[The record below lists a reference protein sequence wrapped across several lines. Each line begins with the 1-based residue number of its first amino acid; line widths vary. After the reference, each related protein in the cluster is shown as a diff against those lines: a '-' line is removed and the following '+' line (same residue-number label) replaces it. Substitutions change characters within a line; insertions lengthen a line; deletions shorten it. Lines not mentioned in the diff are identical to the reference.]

1 MTEQAPVVSQPE
13 IWPTGFSP
21 LPRLARFALPYR
33 RQAVIAV
40 IALVLAA
47 GGILALGQGL
57 RLMVDGG
64 YLTRRDSQFN
74 PVLIYVFAI
83 VMVVALA
90 TAVRFYFVSWLGER
104 IACDLRLAVFGHLLE
119 LDVSYFD
126 TNSPAEIASRLTT
139 DTTLLETIIGSSLSV
154 FVRNVLM
161 LIGAVLML
169 LVTSFKLTLLA
180 LLAVSLM
187 VGPILFFGRRVRR
200 LSRQSQDRI
209 AEVGSYVNETL
220 QAIRVVQAFT
230 HEDID
235 RRRFGAR
242 IERAFASAVS
252 RIRQRSLLMGMA
264 ILLAFAAVGLI
275 VWVGGRDVVS
285 GRISAGQLTS
295 FLFYVILVAGSL
307 SAISEVVGD
316 LLRAAGAAERLFELL
331 DAPSHLIVPVHPLV
345 LPRPLRGEL
354 SLEQLSFAYPA
365 HPELAALKQISLR
378 IEAGERIALVGPSGA
393 GKSTL
398 LQLILRFY
406 DPQEGRILFDG
417 VDIRQVAL
425 SDLRARIAIVPQEPV
440 LFAGD
445 VYENIRYGRATASD
459 EEIAEA
465 ARAAHVLEFVD
476 RLPQGFATH
485 LGERGVRLSGGQR
498 QRVAIARAIL
508 RDPVLLLLDEATSS
522 LDAQSEHQ
530 VQQALDSLMQG
541 RTSIIIAHRLATV
554 LKCDRIA
561 VMDQGRIHAV
571 GTHQQLLR
579 QSPLYARLAALQ
591 FGESAASIGH

>member
-1 MTEQAPVVSQPE
+1 MTKQAPVAAQAE
-13 IWPTGFSP
+13 IWPERLSP
-21 LPRLARFALPYR
+21 LSRLARFALPYR
-33 RQAVIAV
+33 RQVIIAV

-64 YLTRRDSQFN
+64 YLTRQDGQFN
-74 PVLIYVFAI
+74 PVLAYVFAI
-83 VMVVALA
+83 VPVVALA

-235 RRRFGAR
+235 RHRFGER
-242 IERAFASAVS
+242 IERAFGSAVS
-252 RIRQRSLLMGMA
+252 RIRQRSWLMGMA
-264 ILLAFAAVGLI
+264 ILLAFTAVGLI

-307 SAISEVVGD
+307 GAISEVVGD

-331 DAPSHLIVPVHPLV
+331 DASVHLIVPTHPLA
-345 LPRPLRGEL
+345 LPCALRGEL
-354 SLEQLSFAYPA
+354 NLEQVGFAYPA
-365 HPELAALKQISLR
+365 HPELPALRQISLR

-406 DPQEGRILFDG
+406 DPQEGRILLDG
-417 VDIRQVAL
+417 IDIRQVAL
-425 SDLRARIAIVPQEPV
+425 GDLRARIAIVPQEPV

-445 VYENIRYGRATASD
+445 VRENIRYGRATASD
-459 EEIAEA
+459 EEIVA
-465 ARAAHVLEFVD
+465 AAQAAHVLQFVD

-498 QRVAIARAIL
+498 QRIAIARAIL

-571 GTHQQLLR
+571 DSHQQLLR